1 MSENS
6 FLTFKQMLYKICNQ
20 CSSRVTKSS
29 QESEF
34 SLEKKGLD
42 FKFRERYQIMKVL
55 IVVKHCT

>member
-1 MSENS
+1 MSEKS

-34 SLEKKGLD
+34 SLEKKG
-42 FKFRERYQIMKVL
+42 ERYQIMKVL